1 MASFIKDYQNGKK
14 IYVWDGRYIKSYQTG
29 SKSLEIDSPIPI
41 AIIIGIATGMI

>member
-14 IYVWDGRYIKSYQTG
+14 IYEWDGRYIKSYQTG
-29 SKSLEIDSPIPI
+29 SKSLEIDRPIPI